1 MSTQTNG
8 HTLPPP
14 TNNTGGKGPI
24 ANMST
29 KGASRFDPTFTQ
41 KVIESMGPK
50 TSPRMR
56 EVMSALIPHLH
67 DFARE
72 VELTVD
78 EWMAGVQLI
87 NWAGKMSDE
96 RRNEG
101 QLMCDVVGLESLVDE
116 ITYKK
121 ASEAA
126 DTATQSAI
134 LGPFWQNDNPTL
146 EKGASIYR
154 TKAEKAEVVYMYG
167 RVVDHKTGKPL
178 ANATIDIWQ
187 ASTNGLYQQQDK
199 DQHVHNLR
207 GKFVTDESGEY
218 ACYCIRPTPYPVPY
232 DGPAG
237 KLLQLMD
244 KHPYRPAHIHL
255 IVLKEG
261 YEPITTQ
268 IFDHE
273 SDYLDNDS
281 VFAVKD
287 SLVVKFVPR
296 KNDPESKLELAYD
309 IQMAPVDPSR
319 KAQL

>member
-1 MSTQTNG
+1 MAAVNGHSTNG
-8 HTLPPP
+8 
-14 TNNTGGKGPI
+14 TGAKGPT
-24 ANMST
+24 ADMSA
-29 KGASRFDPTFTQ
+29 KGAARFDPTFTQ

-78 EWMAGVQLI
+78 EWMAGVQMI

-101 QLMCDVVGLESLVDE
+101 QLMCDVVGLESYVSMFCFLCRRLLADHVSDSRLVDE

-134 LGPFWQNDNPTL
+134 LGPFFQHDNPIL
-146 EKGASIYR
+146 KNGASIYR

-167 RVVDHKTGKPL
+167 KVVDNKTGKPL

-187 ASTNGLYQQQDK
+187 ASTNG
-199 DQHVHNLR
+199 
-207 GKFVTDESGEY
+207 
-218 ACYCIRPTPYPVPY
+218 
-232 DGPAG
+232 
-237 KLLQLMD
+237 M
-244 KHPYRPAHIHL
+244 
-255 IVLKEG
+255 
-261 YEPITTQ
+261 
-268 IFDHE
+268 
-273 SDYLDNDS
+273 
-281 VFAVKD
+281 
-287 SLVVKFVPR
+287 
-296 KNDPESKLELAYD
+296 
-309 IQMAPVDPSR
+309 
-319 KAQL
+319 

>member
-1 MSTQTNG
+1 MAAVNGHSTNG
-8 HTLPPP
+8 
-14 TNNTGGKGPI
+14 TGAKGPT
-24 ANMST
+24 ADMSA
-29 KGASRFDPTFTQ
+29 KGAARFDPTFTQ

-50 TSPRMR
+50 TTPRMR

-78 EWMAGVQLI
+78 EWMAGVQMI

-101 QLMCDVVGLESLVDE
+101 QLMCDVVGLESYVLMFLLWCSRLLADFGFDSRLVDE

-134 LGPFWQNDNPTL
+134 LGPFFQHDNPIL
-146 EKGASIYR
+146 KKGASIYR

-167 RVVDHKTGKPL
+167 KVVDNKTGKPL

-187 ASTNGLYQQQDK
+187 ASTNGRSDCVGSSKYYRLKLTLSLGLYQQQDQE
-199 DQHVHNLR
+199 QHEHNLR

-218 ACYCIRPTPYPVPY
+218 ACYCIRPTPYPVPF

-244 KHPYRPAHIHL
+244 RHPYRPAHIHL
-255 IVLKEG
+255 IVSAAFEFIL
-261 YEPITTQ
+261 
-268 IFDHE
+268 
-273 SDYLDNDS
+273 
-281 VFAVKD
+281 
-287 SLVVKFVPR
+287 
-296 KNDPESKLELAYD
+296 
-309 IQMAPVDPSR
+309 
-319 KAQL
+319 